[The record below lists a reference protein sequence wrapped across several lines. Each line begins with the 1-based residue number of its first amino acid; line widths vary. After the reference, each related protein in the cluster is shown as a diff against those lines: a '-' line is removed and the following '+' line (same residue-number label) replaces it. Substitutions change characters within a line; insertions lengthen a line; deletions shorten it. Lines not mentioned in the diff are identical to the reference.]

1 MLRWLG
7 GAYMQGSLKSPPEMG
22 YISVMNLETWARP
35 CGGPSAGDE
44 PPCRKNSAQI
54 RAHIMPPCLP

>member
-1 MLRWLG
+1 
-7 GAYMQGSLKSPPEMG
+7 MQGSLKSPPEMG